1 MKHTLNLKMA
11 VIFLGLFVA
20 TESFAGGKPP
30 WKVPETGI
38 TEVQRLIAADLKKA
52 LAVEHRKQP
61 SYKPARRIKWSTTV
75 RNLGISNIDTNNIKK
90 LFSGHYFVAVYRPPG
105 NKKYL
110 STERISVTYFGNDGK
125 YFSCWSRRDG
135 GSNRYSAIWK
145 TNKKAIGFGGFNTVE
160 YKTSN
165 LKRGGS
171 PVLYDSYTG
180 RALMYSSPHD
190 TRSHPIKFVGH
201 FQKEYAPVFKT
212 VCPNIPNNGSVNAKQ
227 VSAIYAAFVKS
238 ARIIKNIP
246 TRFKQDIDN
255 PLTLGIYFSIYG
267 PDE

>member
-1 MKHTLNLKMA
+1 MQHTLSLN
-11 VIFLGLFVA
+11 IFVATLALFVA
-20 TESFAGGKPP
+20 SESFAGGKPP

-38 TEVQRLIAADLKKA
+38 TEAQRLIAADLKKA
-52 LAVEHRKQP
+52 LAVERRKQP
-61 SYKPARRIKWSTTV
+61 FYKPARRIKWSTTR
-75 RNLGISNIDTNNIKK
+75 RNYGISNIDTNNIKK

-145 TNKKAIGFGGFNTVE
+145 TNKKTMGFGGWNTVQ
-160 YKTSN
+160 YKTSKVN
-165 LKRGGS
+165 TA
-171 PVLYDSYTG
+171 PPMTYDGYSGQT
-180 RALMYSSPHD
+180 LMYYNPGD

-201 FQKEYAPVFKT
+201 FQKEYAPVFKD

-227 VSAIYAAFVKS
+227 VSAIYAAFVKD

-255 PLTLGIYFSIYG
+255 PLTAGIYFSIYG